1 MNIGAQIKKM
11 RKLKRISL
19 TTLSQDSGVQIAT
32 ISRIENGKMTGTL
45 QSHFM
50 IAKALGLDIA
60 ELYQGMQEDESLPVI
75 SEENIEAISAPNEK
89 VSREILARQATNK
102 RMLPCLIKIENKGST
117 NIEKFHPGSERFIWV
132 LEGALIAHIKDQTIK
147 LTAHTSLYF
156 NATFPHHFENPNSGA
171 VKFLSVLTP
180 VTL

>member
-1 MNIGAQIKKM
+1 MNIGVQIKKM
-11 RKLKRISL
+11 RKIKKMSL

-32 ISRIENGKMTGTL
+32 LSRIENGKMTGTL

-60 ELYQGMQEDESLPVI
+60 ELYQGMQDEDSLPVI
-75 SEENIEAISAPNEK
+75 SEDNIEAISAPNEK

-102 RMLPCLIKIENKGST
+102 RMLPSLIKIEGKGNT
-117 NIEKFHPGSERFIWV
+117 TIEKFQPGSERFVWV
-132 LEGALIAHIKDQTIK
+132 LEGAVIAHIKDQNIK
-147 LTAHTSLYF
+147 LTANTSLYF
-156 NATFPHHFENPNSGA
+156 NASYPHHFENPNNGA
-171 VKFLSVLTP
+171 VKLISVLTP

>member
-1 MNIGAQIKKM
+1 MNIGLQIKKM
-11 RKLKRISL
+11 RKLKKISL
-19 TTLSQDSGVQIAT
+19 TALSQDSGVQIAT
-32 ISRIENGKMTGTL
+32 LSRIENGKMTGTL

-50 IAKALGLDIA
+50 IAKALGLDIS
-60 ELYQGMQEDESLPVI
+60 ELYQGMQEDDSLPVI

-102 RMLPCLIKIENKGST
+102 RMLPSLIKIDGKGAT
-117 NIEKFHPGSERFIWV
+117 NVEKFQPGSERFIWV
-132 LEGALIAHIKDQTIK
+132 LEGSLIAHIKDQHIK

-156 NATFPHHFENPNSGA
+156 NAAFSHHFDNPHNSTA
-171 VKFLSVLTP
+171 KFISVLTP

>member
-1 MNIGAQIKKM
+1 MNIGIQIKKI
-11 RKLKRISL
+11 RKLKKISL

-32 ISRIENGKMTGTL
+32 LSRIENGKMTGTL

-50 IAKALGLDIA
+50 IAKALGLDIS
-60 ELYQGMQEDESLPVI
+60 ELYQGMQENESIPII

-89 VSREILARQATNK
+89 VSREILSRQATSK
-102 RMLPCLIKIENKGST
+102 RMLPTLIKIEGKGISG
-117 NIEKFHPGSERFIWV
+117 IEKFPPGSERFVWI
-132 LEGALIAHIKDQTIK
+132 LEGSLTAHVKDQSIK
-147 LTAHTSLYF
+147 LTSHTSLYF
-156 NATFPHHFENPNSGA
+156 NASFPHHFENPYTTT

>member
-11 RKLKRISL
+11 RKLKKLSL

-32 ISRIENGKMTGTL
+32 LSRIENGKMAGTL

-60 ELYQGMQEDESLPVI
+60 ELYQGMQEDDSLPVI

-89 VSREILARQATNK
+89 VSREILARHATNK
-102 RMLPCLIKIENKGST
+102 RMLPSLIKVDGRGAT
-117 NIEKFHPGSERFIWV
+117 NIEKFQPGSERFIWV
-132 LEGALIAHIKDQTIK
+132 LEGSLIAHVKDQNIK
-147 LTAHTSLYF
+147 LTSHTSLYF
-156 NATFPHHFENPNSGA
+156 NAANPHHFENPNNGA
-171 VKFLSVLTP
+171 AKFISVLTP

>member
-1 MNIGAQIKKM
+1 MNIGAQIKKI
-11 RKLKRISL
+11 RKLKKMSL

-32 ISRIENGKMTGTL
+32 LSRIENGKMTGTL

-50 IAKALGLDIA
+50 IAKALGLDIS
-60 ELYQGMQEDESLPVI
+60 ELYQGMQEDDSIPVI

-102 RMLPCLIKIENKGST
+102 RMLPSLIKIDNKGIT
-117 NIEKFHPGSERFIWV
+117 NIEKYQPGSERFVWV
-132 LEGALIAHIKDQTIK
+132 LEGTLIAHIKDQNIK
-147 LTAHTSLYF
+147 LTSHTSLYF
-156 NATFPHHFENPNSGA
+156 NAAYPHHFENPNNGT
-171 VKFLSVLTP
+171 VKFISVLTP